1 MLMVIFNN
9 PHAIGAYW
17 ASWLTICCTLIAHYL
32 DALESTLLPCQMDKM
47 GLSDQITTTLSLT
60 YF

>member
-1 MLMVIFNN
+1 MILLNN
-9 PHAIGAYW
+9 NHAIEVSW
-17 ASWLTICCTLIAHYL
+17 TLWLTICCTLIAHYL